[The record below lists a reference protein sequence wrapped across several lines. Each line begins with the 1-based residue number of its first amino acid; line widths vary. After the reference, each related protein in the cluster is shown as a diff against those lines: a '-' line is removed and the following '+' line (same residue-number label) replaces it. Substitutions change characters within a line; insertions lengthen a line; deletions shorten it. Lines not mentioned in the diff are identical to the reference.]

1 MTTSSGKQINL
12 MDYAIRIATILVPVL
27 TLAVGWGIGSIQK
40 LQIEVAELKLKSD
53 DIKEI
58 KADIKDS
65 KDLINEMNLQL
76 IELKTEFQHYKNA
89 KGKR

>member
-1 MTTSSGKQINL
+1 MTTTSGRNINF
-12 MDYAIRIATILVPVL
+12 MDYAIKIATILVPVL

-58 KADIKDS
+58 KMDIKES
-65 KDLINEMNLQL
+65 KNTIQEMNLQL
-76 IELKTEFQHYKNA
+76 IELKTDFQHYKRS
-89 KGKR
+89 KTR